1 MVIQLIC
8 RVQISFFM
16 CAKKCMPYHVWCLLH
31 RIQSRVKVKQFCLHF
46 HPIFIQFFFQPLTS
60 QYIKLLSFTFSI
72 LQLLAPFDRNVKVSS
87 KMRPTL
93 NFGVVKLIFLKNVF
107 FTCIWKTTNAWNM
120 AYLTPKSCIF
130 FQAHSYHT
138 ESILAKRKGNL
149 FIYLWN
155 LFKIRKI
162 EFESYF
168 CKPTA

>member
-107 FTCIWKTTNAWNM
+107 F
-120 AYLTPKSCIF
+120 YLHLKNNKCVKYGIF
-130 FQAHSYHT
+130 DPQKLHIFSSSQLSYRIHF
-138 ESILAKRKGNL
+138 G
-149 FIYLWN
+149 
-155 LFKIRKI
+155 
-162 EFESYF
+162 
-168 CKPTA
+168 